1 MDVRVARRERWSKI
15 SEVLFLH
22 TQEAAGVMRRHV
34 RSFVA
39 VCGSVLAVAVAL
51 GAQQPAAPSTQK
63 PAPPAGP
70 GSAPLEPLPM
80 PEILKQYRPIAAQ
93 QLKNPADGDWPMVRR
108 TYDGWGYSPLA
119 QINADNVRNLKAA
132 WVFATGA
139 VNGHEAPPIV
149 VNGVMFVS
157 TPGNQVIAIDARS
170 GTLLW
175 RYRRPLPSPVVLL
188 HPTSRG
194 VAVYNDKVYFAAGEA
209 VLVALNARTGEE
221 VWTTQVADNASGY
234 YMSLAPLVADGKVL
248 IGTSGGE
255 LGIRGYVAA
264 FDAETGKQVW
274 RTYTVPE
281 PGQPG
286 SETWPKGDQWKTGGG
301 SVWVTANYDPAT
313 NLSFWGTG
321 NGGPWMGDQRPGD
334 NLYIGS
340 TIALDVATGQ
350 IKGHMQY
357 NPNES
362 WDWDE
367 VSPPILVDYQ
377 RNGRTV
383 KGLINVARNGYLYF
397 LERSDGPINF
407 VDGTPFV
414 RQTVYR
420 SLDPKTGRPDVD
432 PEKKPGTEKTADFCP
447 SWWGGKNWPP
457 AAFNPKT
464 RMLYIPANENLCS
477 TITGRQVTY
486 VPGRN
491 YTGASTTLYAYP
503 GAKHIGEVQA
513 WNVDTGKR
521 VWTHTFAKS
530 ANWGPILTTAGGLVF
545 SGGTNDRMF
554 RAFDAKSG
562 RVLWETPTNSG
573 IIGVPMSFSIDGKQ
587 YVAVQSGFGI
597 DSRGMQA
604 RLNRLFPGEYP
615 EVPEGGAI
623 WVFALPD
630 K

>member
-1 MDVRVARRERWSKI
+1 LNELTRY
-15 SEVLFLH
+15 L
-22 TQEAAGVMRRHV
+22 
-34 RSFVA
+34 
-39 VCGSVLAVAVAL
+39 CGIAIFGVLAL
-51 GAQQPAAPSTQK
+51 GMTAAPRGQQPQAPVPTPQ
-63 PAPPAGP
+63 PGPPGR
-70 GSAPLEPLPM
+70 GGAPLEPLPM
-80 PEILKQYRPIAAQ
+80 PEILKQYQAITAER
-93 QLKNPADGDWPMVRR
+93 LKNPADGDWPMFRR
-108 TYDGWGYSPLA
+108 TYDGWGFSPLT
-119 QINADNVRNLKAA
+119 QITPDNVARLQPA
-132 WVFATGA
+132 WIFSTGA
-139 VNGHEAPPIV
+139 ENGHEAPPIV
-149 VNGVMFVS
+149 ANGVMFAA
-157 TPGNQVIAIDARS
+157 TPGNQVIAIDAKT

-175 RYRRPLPSPVVLL
+175 RYRRPLPTPVVLL

-194 VAVYNDKVYFAAGEA
+194 VAVYDDKVYFAAGEA

-221 VWTTQVADNASGY
+221 VWTTRVADNASGY

-255 LGIRGYVAA
+255 VGIRGYVAA
-264 FDAETGKQVW
+264 YDTNTGKEVW

-340 TIALDVATGQ
+340 TIAIDVATGQ

-377 RNGRTV
+377 RNGRTIR
-383 KGLINVARNGYLYF
+383 GLINVARNGYLYF
-397 LERSDGPINF
+397 LERTAGPINF

-414 RQTVYR
+414 RQDVFR
-420 SLDPKTGRPDVD
+420 KLDPKTGRPDID
-432 PEKKPGTEKTADFCP
+432 PAKMPGTDKTANFCP

-486 VPGRN
+486 TPGLT
-491 YTGASTTLYAYP
+491 YTGATTALTAYP

-530 ANWGPILTTAGGLVF
+530 ANWGPILTTGGGLVF
-545 SGGTNDRMF
+545 SGGTNDRKF

-562 RVLWETPTNSG
+562 KVLWETPTNSG
-573 IIGVPMSFSIDGKQ
+573 IIGVPMSFSIDGRQ

-604 RLNRLFPGEYP
+604 LLNRLFPGEYP
-615 EVPEGGAI
+615 QVPEGGAI
-623 WVFALPD
+623 WVFALPQ
-630 K
+630 